1 MRFRIVTVLGT
12 FVIGSI
18 RSRVALCIT
27 ASCLFAGSAFGK
39 GEVQF
44 TPRESGPLQ
53 SGRAYASRIWEGG
66 EDVSAPSH
74 SAGEASDAPAG
85 PPIWERGTSDPSR
98 SDLASEAAA
107 AKSAAAAPPALLG
120 SPESPLAQ
128 KPVPPKPIENL
139 VAPDGKVQLP
149 STDKIAAELGYKMGE
164 FKKIVDDFAT
174 SISSGPRSAA
184 FKRLCARDAESCRLL
199 ADFQAQSA
207 DGKRERRSR
216 HRVKHFRITE
226 ANVEQAQRF
235 DFQVLANNLKIE
247 NADKFFSLADK
258 SLQEHECPR
267 NLSAALAIK
276 AEEFFPDAKAR
287 ATSRQLFDHAR
298 PCLSTDDEIFER
310 LHLRF
315 ALYAL
320 YDGDKLR
327 AQELLKDA
335 TRSTNSTERYRV
347 LYWLGKLAF
356 DNEDSPTKGKENE
369 YWSELLNQFPLSF
382 YAIEAATALGKD
394 PVDVITQ
401 RKVGGLK
408 REAQNDPEL
417 NRMIRW
423 LEALFAYKQ
432 SNAVGKWAAWIVR
445 ANEGELDVD
454 VLLYLSSLKI
464 AAGLYRSNIQML
476 FSYFR
481 KNPAALNGEGLKLL
495 YPRPY
500 FDMIQDASRGKIDSF
515 LVMGLVRQESGF
527 DARAIS
533 HAHAK
538 GLMQIIPQTARR
550 LASRGNLKLL
560 NEKENAKMG
569 VKYLLQ
575 LAGDFEN
582 SVELVLAAYNAG
594 PHRVVEWQRRNP
606 NRKGDPLLWNDL
618 IPFMETRD
626 YVVSI
631 LRNNYLYLRLYGD
644 REPASANVFASETV
658 RKLIDV
664 KPAK

>member
-1 MRFRIVTVLGT
+1 MAAPSAWADLG
-12 FVIGSI
+12 
-18 RSRVALCIT
+18 
-27 ASCLFAGSAFGK
+27 K
-39 GEVQF
+39 DVQF
-44 TPRESGPLQ
+44 TTPLVSGSAPLE
-53 SGRAYASRIWEGG
+53 GRGRLASRIWEGG

-74 SAGEASDAPAG
+74 SSTELSEPPAG
-85 PPIWERGTSDPSR
+85 PPIWEHGAGDSVR
-98 SDLASEAAA
+98 SDIPA
-107 AKSAAAAPPALLG
+107 AKSEEP
-120 SPESPLAQ
+120 PLAE

-139 VAPDGKVQLP
+139 VTTDGKVQLP
-149 STDKIAAELGYKMGE
+149 STDKIAAELGYKLPE
-164 FKKIVDDFAT
+164 FKRFVDDFAT

-184 FKRLCARDAESCRLL
+184 FRRLCARDEDSCRLL
-199 ADFQAQSA
+199 ADFQAQAA
-207 DGKRERRSR
+207 DAKRERSRTR

-226 ANVEQAQRF
+226 ANVIQAQRF

-247 NADKFFSLADK
+247 NSEKLYSLAEK
-258 SLQEHECPR
+258 SMKENECPR

-276 AEEFFPDAKAR
+276 AEEFYPDVKAR
-287 ATSRQLFDHAR
+287 AISRQLFDHAR

-310 LHLRF
+310 LYLRF
-315 ALYAL
+315 GLYAL
-320 YDGDKLR
+320 YEGNKAR
-327 AQELLKDA
+327 AQELLKEA
-335 TRSTNSTERYRV
+335 TRSTNSTEHYRV
-347 LYWLGKLAF
+347 LYWLGRLAF
-356 DNEDSPTKGKENE
+356 DGEDSPTKGKENE
-369 YWSELLNQFPLSF
+369 YWTELLNQFPLSF
-382 YAIEAATALGKD
+382 YAIEAAVALGRD
-394 PVDVITQ
+394 PVEVITQ

-423 LEALFAYKQ
+423 LEALYLYKQ
-432 SNAVGKWAAWIVR
+432 SNAVAKWASWIVR

-464 AAGLYRSNIQML
+464 ASGLYRSNIQML

-500 FDMIQDASRGKIDSF
+500 FDLIQDASRGKIDSF

-550 LASRGNLKLL
+550 LASGGNGKLL
-560 NEKENAKMG
+560 NDKENAKMG

-575 LAGDFEN
+575 LAADFEN
-582 SVELVLAAYNAG
+582 NVELVLAAYNAG
-594 PHRVVEWQRRNP
+594 PHRVVEWQKRNP
-606 NRKGDPLLWNDL
+606 DRKSNPLLWNDL
-618 IPFMETRD
+618 IPYMETRD

-644 REPASANVFASETV
+644 REPASANLFASDTV
-658 RKLIDV
+658 HSLIS
-664 KPAK
+664 KAPQK

>member
-1 MRFRIVTVLGT
+1 MPGRLVMCA
-12 FVIGSI
+12 
-18 RSRVALCIT
+18 ALLSSPAF
-27 ASCLFAGSAFGK
+27 ASHGD
-39 GEVQF
+39 VQF
-44 TPRESGPLQ
+44 TPWNSAPLQ
-53 SGRAYASRIWEGG
+53 GGRDIASRIWEFG
-66 EDVSAPSH
+66 EDVSAPSR
-74 SAGEASDAPAG
+74 SSLEQSEAPAG
-85 PPIWERGTSDPSR
+85 PPIWERGNSEPTR
-98 SDLASEAAA
+98 SDLASDAAA
-107 AKSAAAAPPALLG
+107 VKTAEASAAATKAAGAKSVAPPAAVND
-120 SPESPLAQ
+120 SPLAE
-128 KPVPPKPIENL
+128 KPLPPKPIENL
-139 VAPDGKVQLP
+139 VGADGKVQLP
-149 STDKIAAELGYKMGE
+149 STDKIAAELGYKLPE
-164 FKKIVDDFAT
+164 FKKFVDDFAT
-174 SISSGPRSAA
+174 SISSGPHSAS

-199 ADFQAQSA
+199 ADFQAQTA
-207 DGKRERRSR
+207 EGKRERRPR

-247 NADKFFSLADK
+247 NVEKLNSLAQK
-258 SLQEHECPR
+258 SLLEHDCPR

-276 AEEFFPDAKAR
+276 AEEFYPDSKAR

-298 PCLSTDDEIFER
+298 PCLSTDDEIYER

-320 YDGDKLR
+320 YDGDKSR
-327 AQELLKDA
+327 ALELLKEA

-356 DNEDSPTKGKENE
+356 EDENSATKGKDNE
-369 YWSELLNQFPLSF
+369 YWTELQNQFPLSF
-382 YAIEAATALGKD
+382 YAIQAAVTLGKD
-394 PVDVITQ
+394 PIDMITQ
-401 RKVGGLK
+401 RKVGALK

-423 LEALFAYKQ
+423 LEALYAFKQ

-464 AAGLYRSNIQML
+464 ASGLYRSNIQML
-476 FSYFR
+476 FGYFR

-500 FDMIQDASRGKIDSF
+500 FDLIQDASRGKIDSF

-533 HAHAK
+533 RAHAK

-550 LASRGNLKLL
+550 LASHGARKLL
-560 NEKENAKMG
+560 DENENAKMG

-575 LAGDFEN
+575 LAGDFDN
-582 SVELVLAAYNAG
+582 NVEMVLAAYNAG
-594 PHRVVEWQRRNP
+594 PHRVIEWQRRNP
-606 NRKGDPLLWNDL
+606 NRKQDLLLWNDL
-618 IPFMETRD
+618 IPYMETRD

-631 LRNNYLYLRLYGD
+631 LRNNYLYLRLYGN
-644 REPASANVFASETV
+644 REPASANLFASDTV
-658 RKLIDV
+658 RNLIS
-664 KPAK
+664 KTAK

>member
-1 MRFRIVTVLGT
+1 
-12 FVIGSI
+12 
-18 RSRVALCIT
+18 VALVP
-27 ASCLFAGSAFGK
+27 GSAWASGK
-39 GEVQF
+39 DVQF
-44 TPRESGPLQ
+44 VTPWVTGSGPLE
-53 SGRAYASRIWEGG
+53 SGDRLASRIWEGG

-74 SAGEASDAPAG
+74 SSTELSEPPAG
-85 PPIWERGTSDPSR
+85 PPIWENG
-98 SDLASEAAA
+98 ASE
-107 AKSAAAAPPALLG
+107 SLRSEN
-120 SPESPLAQ
+120 SPTKTETPPLAE
-128 KPVPPKPIENL
+128 KPTPPKPIENL
-139 VAPDGKVQLP
+139 VTTDGKVQLP
-149 STDKIAAELGYKMGE
+149 STDKIAAELGYKMPE
-164 FKKIVDDFAT
+164 FKRFVDDFAT

-184 FKRLCARDAESCRLL
+184 FRRLCARDEDSCRLL
-199 ADFQAQSA
+199 ADFQAQAA
-207 DGKRERRSR
+207 DAKRERSRTR

-226 ANVEQAQRF
+226 ANVIQAQRF

-247 NADKFFSLADK
+247 NSDKLYSLAEK
-258 SLQEHECPR
+258 SLKENECPR

-276 AEEFFPDAKAR
+276 AEEFYPDPKAR
-287 ATSRQLFDHAR
+287 AISRQLFDHAR

-310 LHLRF
+310 LYLRF
-315 ALYAL
+315 GLYAL
-320 YDGDKLR
+320 YEGNKVR
-327 AQELLKDA
+327 AQELLKEA

-347 LYWLGKLAF
+347 LYWLGRLAF
-356 DNEDSPTKGKENE
+356 EGEESPTKGKENE
-369 YWSELLNQFPLSF
+369 HWTELLNQFPLSF
-382 YAIEAATALGKD
+382 YAIEAAVALGRD

-423 LEALFAYKQ
+423 LEALYLYKQ
-432 SNAVGKWAAWIVR
+432 SNAVAKWASWIVR

-464 AAGLYRSNIQML
+464 ASGLYRSNIQML

-500 FDMIQDASRGKIDSF
+500 FDLIQDASRGKIDSF

-550 LASRGNLKLL
+550 LASGGSRKLL

-594 PHRVVEWQRRNP
+594 PHRVLEWQKRNP
-606 NRKGDPLLWNDL
+606 DRKTNPLLWNDL
-618 IPFMETRD
+618 IPYMETRD

-644 REPASANVFASETV
+644 REPASANLFASDTV
-658 RKLIDV
+658 HTLIS
-664 KPAK
+664 KAPQK